1 MQTRVLVLRVLRDG
15 RTSVVVRVLQSNAVL
30 KCELTKCN
38 TTKLDAGK
46 FATIHVH
53 ALEFPIIR
61 ASIIA
66 DDCASADCAGADC
79 AGAEEHS
86 ECHADTG
93 SEKLLRRMTTP
104 PRKRMC
110 FQ

>member
-38 TTKLDAGK
+38 TTKLDAGN

-66 DDCASADCAGADC
+66 DDCAGADC
-79 AGAEEHS
+79 AEEHS

>member
-61 ASIIA
+61 ASIIP
-66 DDCASADCAGADC
+66 DDCASADC